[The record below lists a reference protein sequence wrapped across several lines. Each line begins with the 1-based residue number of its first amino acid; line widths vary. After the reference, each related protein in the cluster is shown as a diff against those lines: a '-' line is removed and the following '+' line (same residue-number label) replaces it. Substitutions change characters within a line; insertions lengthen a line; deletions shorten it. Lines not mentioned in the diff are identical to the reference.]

1 VLLIGSTFHG
11 RLTGSYFAG
20 IELIQKPQNYI
31 GKSVEEE
38 ICEWILQRKADSAEK
53 SKCRTE
59 KMTEVHKGRDVHI
72 HTLLLPC

>member
-38 ICEWILQRKADSAEK
+38 ICEQILQRKA
-53 SKCRTE
+53 KCRTE